1 MRGCGNKSPYPR
13 GSEIVHPG
21 GVGIRWTGNVGQVMR
36 SKKQTKRATEW
47 KKQKKQSQQKR
58 LHKPR
63 GWGALFST
71 RGTGRV
77 EGKQE
82 VIFELVI
89 AVLLKHFALK

>member
-1 MRGCGNKSPYPR
+1 MEEPV
-13 GSEIVHPG
+13 EAI
-21 GVGIRWTGNVGQVMR
+21 TT
-36 SKKQTKRATEW
+36 KKAT
-47 KKQKKQSQQKR
+47 QA
-58 LHKPR
+58 R

-89 AVLLKHFALK
+89 AVLLKH